1 MGLFTCLNLNTG
13 CSWIKTFPFLPR
25 ASSECL
31 GVLAPLLGIICGFSP
46 LQHTVTENFQ
56 FPICDTLVL
65 PKVTNDLL
73 PSR

>member
-1 MGLFTCLNLNTG
+1 MSLFTCLNLNMG
-13 CSWIKTFPFLPR
+13 CSWIKTFLILPN
-25 ASSECL
+25 ASSSS
-31 GVLAPLLGIICGFSP
+31 VLAALFSIVCGFSA
-46 LQHTVTENFQ
+46 LRCSVMENLQ